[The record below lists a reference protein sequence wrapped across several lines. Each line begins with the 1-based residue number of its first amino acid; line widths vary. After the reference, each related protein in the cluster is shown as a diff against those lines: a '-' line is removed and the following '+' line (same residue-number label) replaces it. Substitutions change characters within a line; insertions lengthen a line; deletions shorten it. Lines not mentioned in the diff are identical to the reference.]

1 MLGRCG
7 EQMVALVARNI
18 VLLRCC
24 GAAAV
29 SDKFGGSVQ
38 KQEDLPNRGRGLLLC
53 VEMSAMQ
60 CVSDGN
66 VKWFIYH
73 GCTTQNYNATCG
85 ARADCNFVTNCY
97 KVTEA
102 GACALTQK

>member
-18 VLLRCC
+18 VLLRVLRC
-24 GAAAV
+24 GRR
-29 SDKFGGSVQ
+29 FGRIWGKRE

-60 CVSDGN
+60 CGSDGN
-66 VKWFIYH
+66 AKWFIYH

-102 GACALTQK
+102 GACALTQE